1 MNMPVLKTEAVDRGA
16 TSRRPPRWCG
26 SARRKPSFV
35 KATLLPMLGAIAA
48 RVVPPLV
55 MLALLLAVWQILCM
69 QPGATLPSP
78 TKIWTEAYDLIV
90 DPFFV
95 AGPQDI
101 GLGWR
106 VLTSLQ
112 RVAIGYGLAGLIG
125 IMLGTIIGQSVWA
138 MRGLDPIFQ
147 MLRTISP
154 LAWLPISLAAFRD
167 SQPSAIFVIFITA
180 VWPIIINTAVGIRN
194 IPQDYRNVAAVLR
207 LNHLEF
213 FCKIMIPS
221 AAPYIFT
228 GLRIGIGLSWLA
240 IVAAEMLTGGVGIG
254 FFIWDAWNSSRLS
267 DIVVALVYIG
277 VVGFVLD
284 RIVAG
289 IATIVTR
296 GTSRQLKERSMTPYL
311 KIDHVDK
318 ILHARLARDRGAA
331 SDITL
336 TIEQGEYVSIIGH
349 SGCGKITLLNIVAG
363 LMPVTQRG
371 GAAGE
376 PGGQRARPRP
386 RRRVPEPFAAA
397 VAHRL
402 RQRPARRGQGVRR
415 PSAARRARM
424 NGRCTISSSC
434 RWRTP
439 RTSGRRKSPAA

>member
-1 MNMPVLKTEAVDRGA
+1 MNMPVRKGEALSTASPASPAEVLRLNVA
-16 TSRRPPRWCG
+16 KPRLWQT
-26 SARRKPSFV
+26 RI
-35 KATLLPMLGAIAA
+35 LPALGAVTA

-55 MLALLLAVWQILCM
+55 MLVLILTVWQILCM
-69 QPGATLPSP
+69 KPGATLPAPS
-78 TKIWTEAYDLIV
+78 KIWTEAYDLIV

-106 VLTSLQ
+106 VLISLQ

-125 IMLGTIIGQSVWA
+125 IALGTIIGQSVWA

-147 MLRTISP
+147 VLRTISP

-167 SQPSAIFVIFITA
+167 SQPSAIFVIFITS

-213 FCKIMIPS
+213 FWKIMIPS

-240 IVAAEMLTGGVGIG
+240 IVAAEMLTGGVGVG

-277 VVGFVLD
+277 VVGFILD

-289 IATIVTR
+289 IAVIVTR
-296 GTSRQLKERSMTPYL
+296 GT
-311 KIDHVDK
+311 
-318 ILHARLARDRGAA
+318 AA
-331 SDITL
+331 
-336 TIEQGEYVSIIGH
+336 
-349 SGCGKITLLNIVAG
+349 N
-363 LMPVTQRG
+363 
-371 GAAGE
+371 
-376 PGGQRARPRP
+376 
-386 RRRVPEPFAAA
+386 
-397 VAHRL
+397 
-402 RQRPARRGQGVRR
+402 
-415 PSAARRARM
+415 
-424 NGRCTISSSC
+424 
-434 RWRTP
+434 
-439 RTSGRRKSPAA
+439 